1 LSALGRL
8 HESTL
13 LTVDEEYQE
22 WYFKRQTNEK
32 DNIYNDAVNKRL
44 AQVKILKNNLYEQNK
59 IKFAN

>member
-1 LSALGRL
+1 
-8 HESTL
+8 
-13 LTVDEEYQE
+13 VDEEYQE